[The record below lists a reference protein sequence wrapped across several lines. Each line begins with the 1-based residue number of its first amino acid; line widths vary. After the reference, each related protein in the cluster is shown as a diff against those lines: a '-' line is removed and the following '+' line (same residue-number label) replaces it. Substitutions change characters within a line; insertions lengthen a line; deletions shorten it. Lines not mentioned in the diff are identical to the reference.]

1 MAKRICA
8 WSLIQIMLFGSI
20 MAQTVCLMPP
30 AFYDSDKPGIFEQMH
45 GFSGREKSPLE
56 FLATTTVYPTFTQ
69 NNCPEWKMYV
79 KFAIMADGSIDHVNV
94 VRGFYPSCAVRSV
107 RVNSFLLSQITGM
120 NEGYAVSVWYTIP
133 YCFKLHEKSIP
144 KESKEDQE

>member
-1 MAKRICA
+1 MI
-8 WSLIQIMLFGSI
+8 LIN
-20 MAQTVCLMPP
+20 
-30 AFYDSDKPGIFEQMH
+30 
-45 GFSGREKSPLE
+45 REYLSKCTDFPEERKSPLE

-107 RVNSFLLSQITGM
+107 RVNFSCC
-120 NEGYAVSVWYTIP
+120 P
-133 YCFKLHEKSIP
+133 R
-144 KESKEDQE
+144 